1 MTLKLYSFN
10 VNGIRAALKRGFDEW
25 LTTEKADIVSLQEIK
40 ATPEQIDVTIFEKLG
55 YYTYWY
61 PAEKKGYSGV
71 AVLSRLKPDNII
83 YGMGIKTY
91 DTEGRLLRTDFADLT
106 LISVYFPSGTMGD
119 VRQNV
124 KMQFLHDFE
133 NYIFELAKQRPN
145 LIISGDINIAH
156 EEIDINHPK
165 RHNTMSG
172 FLPEER
178 EWFTR
183 FLSKGFID
191 SFRVYNSQPE
201 QYSWWTYRAGAREK
215 NLGWRIDYHLVS
227 TSLKGRLMNANIH
240 NSVFMSDH
248 CPVSAEIQM
257 ASSR

>member
-10 VNGIRAALKRGFDEW
+10 VNGIRAALSKGFDKW
-25 LTTEKADIVSLQEIK
+25 LSTENIDIVSLQEIK
-40 ATPEQIDVTIFEKLG
+40 ATPEQFDPTIFERLG

-71 AVLSRLKPDNII
+71 AVLTRQKPDRIF
-83 YGMGIKTY
+83 YGMGINAY
-91 DTEGRLLRTDFADLT
+91 DQEGRLIRTDYADFT

-124 KMQFLHDFE
+124 KMKFLKDFE
-133 NYIFELAKQRPN
+133 DYILDLAKQRTN
-145 LIISGDINIAH
+145 LIISGDFNIAH
-156 EEIDINHPK
+156 QEIDINYPEK
-165 RHNTMSG
+165 HNTMSG

-178 EWFTR
+178 DWFTR

-191 SFRVYNSQPE
+191 SFRVYNNQAE

-215 NLGWRIDYHLVS
+215 NLGWRIDYNLVS
-227 TSLKGRLMNANIH
+227 TPLMEKLVNANIH
-240 NSVFMSDH
+240 SGIVMSDH
-248 CPVSAEIQM
+248 CPVSVEIQIVLT
-257 ASSR
+257 